1 MTVYK
6 NTDLEADAAS
16 KLAIAL
22 ANGDQDAADALA
34 TGSVTDTETGED
46 VPSALATPV
55 SIFQDNVKDVVADG
69 YQSADDVCTGE
80 YASLCTKYGVQ

>member
-22 ANGDQDAADALA
+22 ANGDKDAADALV
-34 TGSVTDTETGED
+34 TGTVPDTETGED
-46 VPSALATPV
+46 VPSALATPAGDLPGPG
-55 SIFQDNVKDVVADG
+55 QG
-69 YQSADDVCTGE
+69 RRR
-80 YASLCTKYGVQ
+80 